1 VKHKI
6 RTNSKFSCFFKKYF
20 GLEILNQNKPWVPH
34 VVCGSCRSTLEACVR
49 GEKRKMAFGI
59 PRLWREPQNH
69 VNDCFFCLVDLSH
82 LKKKTKNRFHIQ
94 YPDVPSSR
102 APVPHSVEL
111 PPPTNEF
118 SSSEESASDYDLPC
132 SLEELVLHEANETN
146 PHFLTQHEL

>member
-6 RTNSKFSCFFKKYF
+6 TTNSKFSCSYKKYF
-20 GLEILNQNKPWVPH
+20 GLDILNQNKPWVPH

-82 LKKKTKNRFHIQ
+82 LKKNKKS
-94 YPDVPSSR
+94 SSR

-146 PHFLTQHEL
+146 PHEEHETNPHFLTN